1 MNIRN
6 IIAVFLSLFLCAQI
20 SNAQSNIFKGDFE
33 ANAKLISDY
42 RFRGVSRT
50 SNDFAVQ
57 GGVDFYS
64 DTGLYTGVWASNVDG
79 FNGADAEA
87 NLYLGYSGEAKGFIY
102 DFGATAYLFPGGSNV
117 NHIETY
123 GSIGIDFGLLTSS
136 VGLAYM
142 PNQGNLGDNDNIYL
156 YNDTKFYVPDT
167 PFSID
172 LHLGFEDGAIGG
184 SKKVDWKIGTSV
196 SFENFELGI
205 AYVDTNKNNLGQRSD
220 SGVIFSVAAYF

>member
-20 SNAQSNIFKGDFE
+20 SNAQLNIFKGDFE

-87 NLYLGYSGEAKGFIY
+87 NLYLGLNQNDRFESLMKQAIEQ
-102 DFGATAYLFPGGSNV
+102 DPNNATLYYNIGVYL
-117 NHIETY
+117 
-123 GSIGIDFGLLTSS
+123 LL
-136 VGLAYM
+136 
-142 PNQGNLGDNDNIYL
+142 
-156 YNDTKFYVPDT
+156 
-167 PFSID
+167 
-172 LHLGFEDGAIGG
+172 
-184 SKKVDWKIGTSV
+184 
-196 SFENFELGI
+196 
-205 AYVDTNKNNLGQRSD
+205 
-220 SGVIFSVAAYF
+220 

>member
-1 MNIRN
+1 MNFRN
-6 IIAVFLSLFLCAQI
+6 FIAIILGVLMCVQI
-20 SNAQSNIFKGDFE
+20 SHAQSNKFKGDFE
-33 ANAKLISDY
+33 VNAKLISDY
-42 RFRGVSRT
+42 RFRGVTRT

-64 DTGLYTGVWASNVDG
+64 DTRLYMGLWASNVDG
-79 FNGADAEA
+79 FNGAFAET
-87 NLYLGYSGEAKGFIY
+87 NLYFGYSGEARGFIY
-102 DFGATAYLFPGGSNV
+102 DIGATAYLFPGGDNV

-123 GSIGIDFGLLTSS
+123 GSLGIDFGLLTSS

-205 AYVDTNKNNLGQRSD
+205 AYVDTNKNNLGQRFD
-220 SGVIFSVAAYF
+220 SGVLFSVAGYF